1 MITIK
6 AAAILTK
13 AGKVYT
19 SPAPKRH
26 FDIII
31 AMTKK
36 GYPTT
41 KVQRGFLTSEGKYV
55 NRRQAR
61 VIAENANQLLPNNFG
76 LKELYTEDV
85 W

>member
-1 MITIK
+1 MITIQS
-6 AAAILTK
+6 AAIITK
-13 AGKVYT
+13 EGKVYT
-19 SPAPKRH
+19 SPKPARH
-26 FDIII
+26 FNILQ
-31 AMTKK
+31 AMNKK

-61 VIAENANQLLPNNFG
+61 VIAERANQLLPDNFG
-76 LKELYTEDV
+76 LRELYTEDV